1 MFCSKCGQQMPDGSS
16 FCPSCG
22 QRVAVYPMPS
32 NNNNATYP
40 PQGNFANSYN
50 NYGYNNITFTT
61 GTLVWLWICFIINA
75 FIIFK
80 NAPVIFNDVLPSLQ
94 YSNKIFPEITSIS
107 ILVGGLLCFMY
118 CAFTFSYLMLIIKK
132 EHKFLKYMS
141 NSVIFNVILLTIV
154 FIICIPKSES
164 SPSSYDRYNFI
175 ISAIETSVA
184 IFAQSLGI
192 FILMYILNPFSG
204 VLNILIT
211 NAVMKKYWSNNF
223 SSQTFVNNAPPS
235 PQTKATDERW
245 LCPHCNEMN
254 PSSSLI
260 CRECGKVRKSADK
273 WTCSHCNTPNPNSSL
288 FCKGCGK
295 IKE

>member
-1 MFCSKCGQQMPDGSS
+1 MFCSKCGQQMPDGSN

-22 QRVAVYPMPS
+22 QKVAGYAMPS
-32 NNNNATYP
+32 NNNNTTFP
-40 PQGNFANSYN
+40 TQGNFANSYN
-50 NYGYNNITFTT
+50 NYGYNSNNITFTT
-61 GTLVWLWICFIINA
+61 GTLVWLWICIIANA
-75 FIIFK
+75 FIIIANIQPIFDNFLPAVK
-80 NAPVIFNDVLPSLQ
+80 FIHSTHIIGLILIVDIVIF
-94 YSNKIFPEITSIS
+94 F
-107 ILVGGLLCFMY
+107 
-118 CAFTFSYLMLIIKK
+118 
-132 EHKFLKYMS
+132 
-141 NSVIFNVILLTIV
+141 ILLHYILYCIFTISYFMLV
-154 FIICIPKSES
+154 TSKDKKHLKSI
-164 SPSSYDRYNFI
+164 N
-175 ISAIETSVA
+175 TVA
-184 IFAQSLGI
+184 IFNAL
-192 FILMYILNPFSG
+192 ILFLALLISICVANGEYSFFLNFLPVAAGLLFVSTLVNPFYG
-204 VLNILIT
+204 LLNILIT
-211 NAVMKKYWSNNF
+211 NAIMKKYWSNNF